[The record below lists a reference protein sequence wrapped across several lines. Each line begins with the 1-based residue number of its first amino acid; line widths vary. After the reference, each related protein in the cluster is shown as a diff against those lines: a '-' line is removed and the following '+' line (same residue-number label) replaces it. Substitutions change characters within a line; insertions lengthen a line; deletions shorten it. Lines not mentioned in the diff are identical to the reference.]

1 MDKSS
6 ILLMIMSR
14 GKYFQTQIEIV
25 RMAKKNLL
33 LLCVRMAG
41 VSSLISTFADPFA
54 KYGTKSMKS
63 KQNRKERSVILS
75 NK

>member
-1 MDKSS
+1 MGQWGVLMDMST

-14 GKYFQTQIEIV
+14 GKDFQTQIEIV
-25 RMAKKNLL
+25 RMAKKTLL

-54 KYGTKSMKS
+54 KYGTQK
-63 KQNRKERSVILS
+63 V
-75 NK
+75 